1 MKIVQERFDYNEAVD
16 IGLFSDKHEDKHYI
30 VSKNQLKK
38 RCKFNNLNTSH
49 VLHGVLLKKWE
60 KKTFTDILRDK
71 TANWYTDG
79 PTECRQTDKPYD
91 KHTDWSGPEY
101 IKPKDSQTSWQIT

>member
-38 RCKFNNLNTSH
+38 RCKFNILNTSH
-49 VLHGVLLKKWE
+49 VLHGVLLKNWE
-60 KKTFTDILRDK
+60 KKHLLIYWETRQPTDI
-71 TANWYTDG
+71 
-79 PTECRQTDKPYD
+79 QTDQQTDRPYD
-91 KHTDWSGPEY
+91 KHNDWRGPEY

>member
-38 RCKFNNLNTSH
+38 RCKFNILNISH
-49 VLHGVLLKKWE
+49 VLYGVLLKNWE
-60 KKTFTDILRDK
+60 KKHLLIYWETRQPTDIQ
-71 TANWYTDG
+71 TD
-79 PTECRQTDKPYD
+79 RQTDRPYD
-91 KHTDWSGPEY
+91 KHTD
-101 IKPKDSQTSWQIT
+101 

>member
-1 MKIVQERFDYNEAVD
+1 MKIVQERFDYYEAVD

-38 RCKFNNLNTSH
+38 RCKFNILNTSH
-49 VLHGVLLKKWE
+49 VLHGVLLKNWGKKHLLIYWE
-60 KKTFTDILRDK
+60 TRQPTDI
-71 TANWYTDG
+71 
-79 PTECRQTDKPYD
+79 QTDQQTDRPYD
-91 KHTDWSGPEY
+91 KHTDWRRPEY

>member
-38 RCKFNNLNTSH
+38 RCKFNILNTSH
-49 VLHGVLLKKWE
+49 VLHGVLLKNWE
-60 KKTFTDILRDK
+60 KNIYWFTERQDSQLIYRRTNRLTDRMTNTLIGVDPSTLNQK
-71 TANWYTDG
+71 TAKQVG
-79 PTECRQTDKPYD
+79 R
-91 KHTDWSGPEY
+91 
-101 IKPKDSQTSWQIT
+101 

>member
-38 RCKFNNLNTSH
+38 RCKFNIYKYITCFTWCTIEKLR
-49 VLHGVLLKKWE
+49 
-60 KKTFTDILRDK
+60 KKTFTERQDSQLIYRRTNRLTDRMTNTLIGVDPSTSNQK
-71 TANWYTDG
+71 TAKQVG
-79 PTECRQTDKPYD
+79 R
-91 KHTDWSGPEY
+91 
-101 IKPKDSQTSWQIT
+101 

>member
-38 RCKFNNLNTSH
+38 RCKFNILNTSH
-49 VLHGVLLKKWE
+49 VLHGVLLKNWGKKHLLIYWE
-60 KKTFTDILRDK
+60 TRQPTDI
-71 TANWYTDG
+71 
-79 PTECRQTDKPYD
+79 QTDQQTDRPYD
-91 KHTDWSGPEY
+91 KHTDWRRPEY

>member
-38 RCKFNNLNTSH
+38 RCKFNILNISH
-49 VLHGVLLKKWE
+49 VLHGVLLKNWE
-60 KKTFTDILRDK
+60 KKHLLIYWETRQPTDIQ
-71 TANWYTDG
+71 TD
-79 PTECRQTDKPYD
+79 RQTDRPYD
-91 KHTDWSGPEY
+91 KHTDWRGLEY
-101 IKPKDSQTSWQIT
+101 IKPTDSQTSWQIT

>member
-38 RCKFNNLNTSH
+38 RCKFN
-49 VLHGVLLKKWE
+49 LKYITCFTWCTI
-60 KKTFTDILRDK
+60 KKMRKILRDK
-71 TANWYTDG
+71 TAN
-79 PTECRQTDKPYD
+79 
-91 KHTDWSGPEY
+91 
-101 IKPKDSQTSWQIT
+101 

>member
-38 RCKFNNLNTSH
+38 RCKFNILNTSH
-49 VLHGVLLKKWE
+49 VLHGVLLKNWE
-60 KKTFTDILRDK
+60 NKHLLIYWETRQPTDI
-71 TANWYTDG
+71 
-79 PTECRQTDKPYD
+79 QTDQQTDRPYD
-91 KHTDWSGPEY
+91 KHTDWRGPEY

>member
-38 RCKFNNLNTSH
+38 RCKFNILNTSH
-49 VLHGVLLKKWE
+49 VLHGVLLKNWE
-60 KKTFTDILRDK
+60 KKHLLIYWETRQPTDI
-71 TANWYTDG
+71 
-79 PTECRQTDKPYD
+79 QTDQQTDRPYD
-91 KHTDWSGPEY
+91 KHTDWRGPEY

>member
-49 VLHGVLLKKWE
+49 VLHGVLLKK
-60 KKTFTDILRDK
+60 
-71 TANWYTDG
+71 
-79 PTECRQTDKPYD
+79 
-91 KHTDWSGPEY
+91 
-101 IKPKDSQTSWQIT
+101 

>member
-38 RCKFNNLNTSH
+38 RCKFNILNTSH

-60 KKTFTDILRDK
+60 KKNIY
-71 TANWYTDG
+71 WYT
-79 PTECRQTDKPYD
+79 ERQDSQLIYRRTDRPYD
-91 KHTDWSGPEY
+91 KHTDWRGPEY

>member
-38 RCKFNNLNTSH
+38 RCKFNILNTSH
-49 VLHGVLLKKWE
+49 VLHGVLLKNWG
-60 KKTFTDILRDK
+60 KKTFTDLLRDK

-79 PTECRQTDKPYD
+79 PTDRMTNTLTGVDPSTLNQKTAKQV
-91 KHTDWSGPEY
+91 GR
-101 IKPKDSQTSWQIT
+101 

>member
-38 RCKFNNLNTSH
+38 RCKFNIYKYITCFTWCTI
-49 VLHGVLLKKWE
+49 KKLR
-60 KKTFTDILRDK
+60 KKTFTDLLRDK
-71 TANWYTDG
+71 TAN
-79 PTECRQTDKPYD
+79 
-91 KHTDWSGPEY
+91 
-101 IKPKDSQTSWQIT
+101 